1 MLLARRGTPSPLT
14 HTQANSTIDFTLN
27 RPTTMS
33 KKGACCFHA
42 AKGKAKAG
50 AQNHNERKMSY
61 DQKQQLDTKVAEL
74 QDCINQLANSGAKKT
89 DIDKLK
95 LSPELKMMVYDAMGI
110 KSNQVKSTEDK
121 SQLSELSI
129 DKKSEGGVDVS
140 KLENDIKKVQS
151 QINELQKDNGRRIGH
166 VFPEKSNQNEIW
178 NISMEPGFTDTKFPQ
193 KDDDGK
199 VMLDMEGNIILNKSN
214 VQSYI
219 EEVQIGP
226 NTEFSVNTYQEKLLE
241 DYKASHG
248 FDMRSNGVPLREAI
262 IVGNELTTMDMIKD
276 FCKDVKETYGMQAI
290 HIAIHHD
297 EGHIDRDTEVFK
309 ENFHAHVIFDCV
321 NHDNNYSMC
330 RLERK
335 DTANLQTMLSKSLDM
350 ERGEVRSAATHFDG
364 IIHGLHE
371 YEKVERNVA
380 FAAVLSARVNPN
392 IVLLDAI
399 KAQAPQTAAKAAEDN
414 KTAKELRIAA
424 KELDI
429 KPALIAANVVKDELN
444 RIVNDKSDE
453 NVELIDKLYK
463 KVLTKE
469 DKLNGVPKDAPFEQK
484 VDFIIKKVDEAAE
497 KSDKVTREQDVK
509 IFRPIEHANDIL
521 HIDVYKPITD
531 AVIEKADKLSANEK
545 KAVENAQNTPISL
558 TPTPKTERS
567 YDVDLQYKLW
577 NTLKGMGGD
586 PPKVLEEAVNKGLEN
601 LQNEIK
607 SANGKLEDANQE
619 LQSMTEIQGSIKKE
633 MVDFAKAE
641 GKDIDEKADFNEVA
655 TVTRQ
660 AVSDAKEDAGK
671 SQDNLL
677 EAAGLNKSEILGK
690 AIIEK
695 INDDLNGELRK
706 YNANR
711 TFPREN
717 AEYYFN
723 MANSSNAKPSSAIAN
738 YITNNWNNLDDESK
752 TTIVKNLHIKDSD
765 PCKAIGEMATYL
777 ENNKVP
783 FRENDLAKLYVPAI
797 TARISLMSMREN
809 MKDLVKANDEKTI
822 DFLAEKLEV
831 NVPLVIREAIANS
844 EKELQKKTDEITKP
858 VVDYIKSVNPQIAIP
873 DSTGD
878 IFNVGKTVATGV
890 RSEMEKVNTTIDVAV
905 KNVDIPILEDNIHHK
920 LAALQLYS
928 AELGKES
935 EKVNSLKEENKNL
948 KVENAGLR
956 DEKEMLTELKFS
968 DPNAKDSL
976 IKAGQAVSGFFG
988 MESKAKTEDQKT
1000 IVRLTDEISNL
1011 KTEIKKKDLIIDK
1024 AVSDAVREERNANSQ
1039 EIRQLNAKIEMQ
1051 SSTIETLN
1059 QNNST
1064 LQSTIDKKDKQISD
1078 LNTEVKTIKKDASSK
1093 DSIIDDL
1100 RDFVI
1105 KIAVKAKP
1113 IIQEFV
1119 NIGLKKID
1127 CIKDLFD
1134 KDETKFTG
1142 TLKHKGE
1149 EIPCDNFL
1157 LKIEQAAQGRL
1168 QATINHSPIDVLER
1182 VNKVLSRNKDADID
1196 ATVNALLYRGYIIK
1210 PQTDGS
1216 YKVGFHKA
1224 DEKEFVTLPKAMET
1238 RLNESNYRQMAPD
1251 IISKVQDNIK
1261 INTVKSISRAM
1272 DWNDPNQF
1280 QKSVDFIAKKNP
1292 ALADAMQK
1300 AAGEHITYKHGDN
1313 TVSVPDYERAAKVV
1327 FQYKGEK
1334 NIQLPPPTEIKD
1346 TFSKPITKEIQEVN
1360 RYIEELKQHLDNG
1373 TTLDFI
1379 IQKAQQRLDEKTNNR
1394 MKI

>member
-1 MLLARRGTPSPLT
+1 
-14 HTQANSTIDFTLN
+14 
-27 RPTTMS
+27 MS

-110 KSNQVKSTEDK
+110 KSNQGKSTEDK

-199 VMLDMEGNIILNKSN
+199 VKLDMEGNIILNKSN

-219 EEVQIGP
+219 EEVQNGP

-453 NVELIDKLYK
+453 NIELIDKLYK

-509 IFRPIEHANDIL
+509 MFRPIEHANDIL

-531 AVIEKADKLSANEK
+531 AVIEKTDKLSANEK

-586 PPKVLEEAVNKGLEN
+586 PPRVLEEAVNKGLAN
-601 LQNEIK
+601 LQNEVKSATGILEETNKELASSTKELEENKVQSAIAIQQMDNAIAKKYEVENDITFLNEAKSNVIDEIEKKQSELSDVKVEIAAATYEINELSSILADTADSANAIKKDLISIATFGGLNVEDNADTETIIK
-607 SANGKLEDANQE
+607 SAQSAVLSTEADLNKNIESSLSIVGSSKADMLKDEIHSAIEVINNSPEDIKHEDIFLLAAMADKIGVKPSDTIANVIINKFDGYPEKNKSIICGNFDLSADISKTDASTALKNISAALDENKTFSQDNAFLTIYKPPYGYKFLSEAVLNKVDE
-619 LQSMTEIQGSIKKE
+619 LAESAKQDPKAEEQLTTVAKFFHIDLLAATKNAVERGEDSIKKK
-633 MVDFAKAE
+633 MDKAVE
-641 GKDIDEKADFNEVA
+641 TQTAQIKSKSEVLMAQTEQINKNQTTIDEQDVRISQKQEKETNL
-655 TVTRQ
+655 
-660 AVSDAKEDAGK
+660 VS
-671 SQDNLL
+671 SI
-677 EAAGLNKSEILGK
+677 AGLEKKEKALSESL
-690 AIIEK
+690 
-695 INDDLNGELRK
+695 DDK
-706 YNANR
+706 
-711 TFPREN
+711 
-717 AEYYFN
+717 
-723 MANSSNAKPSSAIAN
+723 AKPSSVFGSVMQKINDVVDKSIDALDNVLPDVVKDLSKGELKQLNIDLLADNARLQHKIDAMTDKMDSVKIEARRDGITEGLKKAGENSAIN
-738 YITNNWNNLDDESK
+738 MSYQTENKELKDSLNESK
-752 TTIVKNLHIKDSD
+752 T
-765 PCKAIGEMATYL
+765 
-777 ENNKVP
+777 
-783 FRENDLAKLYVPAI
+783 
-797 TARISLMSMREN
+797 
-809 MKDLVKANDEKTI
+809 
-822 DFLAEKLEV
+822 
-831 NVPLVIREAIANS
+831 
-844 EKELQKKTDEITKP
+844 
-858 VVDYIKSVNPQIAIP
+858 
-873 DSTGD
+873 
-878 IFNVGKTVATGV
+878 
-890 RSEMEKVNTTIDVAV
+890 
-905 KNVDIPILEDNIHHK
+905 
-920 LAALQLYS
+920 
-928 AELGKES
+928 
-935 EKVNSLKEENKNL
+935 
-948 KVENAGLR
+948 KVE
-956 DEKEMLTELKFS
+956 DLTKQVEQ
-968 DPNAKDSL
+968 KDAS
-976 IKAGQAVSGFFG
+976 I
-988 MESKAKTEDQKT
+988 ESVKSE
-1000 IVRLTDEISNL
+1000 
-1011 KTEIKKKDLIIDK
+1011 
-1024 AVSDAVREERNANSQ
+1024 
-1039 EIRQLNAKIEMQ
+1039 
-1051 SSTIETLN
+1051 
-1059 QNNST
+1059 NST
-1064 LQSTIDKKDKQISD
+1064 LRKIIDAMMPAQPKAIQLLNKMEGFSLKNIFDAIKDNVIKCFTGTITHPDYKDDPFYVHKKDI
-1078 LNTEVKTIKKDASSK
+1078 
-1093 DSIIDDL
+1093 
-1100 RDFVI
+1100 VI
-1105 KIAVKAKP
+1105 QP
-1113 IIQEFV
+1113 
-1119 NIGLKKID
+1119 
-1127 CIKDLFD
+1127 D
-1134 KDETKFTG
+1134 KDEPLIDNRELRELAQEQHEINVQKQS
-1142 TLKHKGE
+1142 KG
-1149 EIPCDNFL
+1149 
-1157 LKIEQAAQGRL
+1157 QGL
-1168 QATINHSPIDVLER
+1168 
-1182 VNKVLSRNKDADID
+1182 
-1196 ATVNALLYRGYIIK
+1196 
-1210 PQTDGS
+1210 
-1216 YKVGFHKA
+1216 
-1224 DEKEFVTLPKAMET
+1224 
-1238 RLNESNYRQMAPD
+1238 
-1251 IISKVQDNIK
+1251 
-1261 INTVKSISRAM
+1261 
-1272 DWNDPNQF
+1272 
-1280 QKSVDFIAKKNP
+1280 
-1292 ALADAMQK
+1292 
-1300 AAGEHITYKHGDN
+1300 
-1313 TVSVPDYERAAKVV
+1313 
-1327 FQYKGEK
+1327 
-1334 NIQLPPPTEIKD
+1334 
-1346 TFSKPITKEIQEVN
+1346 
-1360 RYIEELKQHLDNG
+1360 
-1373 TTLDFI
+1373 
-1379 IQKAQQRLDEKTNNR
+1379 
-1394 MKI
+1394 